1 MSVVIVISIF
11 STTFTDRLCL
21 YMRQKESANMI
32 KCSEVINELE
42 AYRQNEIASELKTLI
57 ASHLSSC
64 TACQSELKALEQ
76 LDALLDAYQVAPATG
91 NLQAGLN
98 QKIEKLESAYRFH
111 LGWRRAG
118 LLASA
123 AVVMVAATVWLVNPF
138 TGSDTEIIANFEL
151 LDDME
156 TAQVAD
162 IAQDYELVEAMPE
175 IMDADL
181 NGE

>member
-1 MSVVIVISIF
+1 
-11 STTFTDRLCL
+11 
-21 YMRQKESANMI
+21 MI

-42 AYRQNEIASELKTLI
+42 TYRQNEVALELKALI

-64 TACQSELKALEQ
+64 KACRNELKALEQ
-76 LDALLDAYQVAPATG
+76 LDTLLDTYQVAPATG

-123 AVVMVAATVWLVNPF
+123 AVVMVAAIIWLANPF
-138 TGSDTEIIANFEL
+138 ANNNQAEPEMLTNIEL
-151 LDDME
+151 LQDME

-162 IAQDYELVEAMPE
+162 IAQDYELVMAMPE